1 MQSSLSTFK
10 HKMSKGEGK
19 INREM
24 LMLQKNQAR
33 GTRASL
39 NQFDT
44 GKRLI
49 VSIKPTIP
57 DLNAKLCSDSEEEE
71 ETVENLTSLTPQ
83 AAHHG
88 LPKLLFDLEVEI
100 FARAS
105 CFQYWK
111 LNFLNKQFSQLLQS
125 REIFRVRRER
135 GLVQPYVLMF
145 WSGETC
151 WAMFDKGFKNFRQ
164 LPEIPS
170 DFCFFSGD
178 KETITA
184 GTHLIVIGREEQR
197 IVVWRY
203 ELEINK
209 WIKDTEMITPRVMY
223 ASASRGTDAF
233 FAGGI
238 KTGEK
243 GVSNVVNIAERY
255 NSDTKTWKAMKA
267 MHKRRKFSSG
277 CFLRGKFYALGGR
290 DENDVYLTC
299 GESYDETT
307 DSWKLI
313 PNMLKG
319 MTFMNPQS
327 PPLIAVVKDNL
338 YLLETWLN
346 ELWVYDINAN
356 AWKSL
361 GVVPVKANAAL
372 GWGVAFKSVGDRLL
386 VIGASATQ
394 SWDNNTMSVYTC
406 CPSPKVEKI
415 IWEETRC
422 DGVKL
427 SHFIRNCCVMLA

>member
-1 MQSSLSTFK
+1 VVWNLQP
-10 HKMSKGEGK
+10 KMS
-19 INREM
+19 

-39 NQFDT
+39 SQFEPR
-44 GKRLI
+44 KLLI
-49 VSIKPTIP
+49 ASTKPTIP
-57 DLNAKLCSDSEEEE
+57 DLNAEPCSDSEEE
-71 ETVENLTSLTPQ
+71 ETVENLTSLAPQ
-83 AAHHG
+83 DAHNG
-88 LPKLLFDLEVEI
+88 LPKLMFDLEVEI
-100 FARAS
+100 FSRLS

-111 LNFLNKQFSQLLQS
+111 LNLLNKQFSQLLQS
-125 REIFRVRRER
+125 REIFKVRRER

-145 WSGETC
+145 SSGETC
-151 WAMFDKGFKNFRQ
+151 WVMFDKGFKNFRQ

-170 DFCFFSGD
+170 DFCFFYGD

-184 GTHLIVIGREEQR
+184 GTHLIVIGREEKR

-203 ELEINK
+203 ELEVNK
-209 WIKDTEMITPRVMY
+209 WINDTEMITPRVMY

-238 KTGEK
+238 KTSENG
-243 GVSNVVNIAERY
+243 GPDVVNVAERY

-299 GESYDETT
+299 GESYDELT

-313 PNMLKG
+313 PDMLKG

-356 AWKSL
+356 VWKNL

-372 GWGVAFKSVGDRLL
+372 GWGVAFKSVGDRIL
-386 VIGASATQ
+386 VIGASVTK
-394 SWDNNTMSVYTC
+394 SWDNKMSVYTC
-406 CPSPKVEKI
+406 CPFPKVEKI
-415 IWEETRC
+415 TWEETSC
-422 DGVKL
+422 DCVQLG
-427 SHFIRNCCVMLA
+427 HFIRNCCVMLA